1 MRIVSRDSAPF
12 EGRAEAGR
20 LLAAEL
26 DLPGEEI
33 PVVLGIPRGG
43 LIVAHSLAR
52 SLNAPLDAV
61 FVLKIG
67 LPGNPELAVG
77 AVSEGGEALLNEQF
91 IERMGIR
98 DPVEQ
103 ERKKQAA
110 ELTRRADLIRRL
122 RPRVPL
128 AGRTVIITDDGV
140 ATGYTTRA
148 AFRSVRR
155 EAPRKIIGAV
165 PVGDEGAIEKLADE
179 ADDMVCLRC
188 PPAFL
193 AVSQFYRQYPQVTD
207 EEIVRLFL

>member
-1 MRIVSRDSAPF
+1 MRIVSRDSTPF
-12 EGRAEAGR
+12 EDRAEAGR

-26 DLPGEEI
+26 DLPGEES

-43 LIVAHSLAR
+43 LVVAHFLAKSLE
-52 SLNAPLDAV
+52 APLDAI

-67 LPGNPELAVG
+67 FPGNPELAVG
-77 AVSEGGEALLNEQF
+77 AVSEGGEVLLSEKF

-98 DPVEQ
+98 DAVEL

-110 ELTRRADLIRRL
+110 ELARRVDLIRKL

-128 AGRTVIITDDGV
+128 AGRTVVITDDGV
-140 ATGYTTRA
+140 ATGFTTRA

-165 PVGDEGAIEKLADE
+165 PVGDEGAIGKLADE

-188 PPAFL
+188 PPSFL
-193 AVSQFYRQYPQVTD
+193 AVSQFYRQFPQVAD
-207 EEIVRLFL
+207 EEIVRLFP